1 MYKND
6 KIEGSYNFQLSSL
19 MSNSC
24 IIMMYKVSDKTC
36 MAYKGGK
43 GETFFVEGIKE
54 TLVKSN
60 KRNLAY
66 N

>member
-1 MYKND
+1 
-6 KIEGSYNFQLSSL
+6 
-19 MSNSC
+19 
-24 IIMMYKVSDKTC
+24 MMYKVSDKTC

-60 KRNLAY
+60 KHNLAY
-66 N
+66 NWFMQ